1 MSLLKKVLEKRN
13 EFKLEV
19 DTGQET
25 VEVDRSQYI
34 GGSDI
39 PIILGISGF
48 TKASKLAQL
57 KNKVI
62 PYENKK
68 TLYTEFGHIFEPF
81 IREVANKK
89 FNKNFVP
96 CCKTSEEFGLRAN
109 CDGWDSENKY
119 LLEVKTNNGEHEDKS
134 DYIAQIHF
142 YMVLYGTQDC
152 ILAEYARTKEEEE
165 IIQEALDRG
174 ASQEELD
181 MLASKLFDK
190 NRVVFTEIKG
200 EPELARKI
208 FTCIERFKQIDLEM
222 ANRGNNFEILSK
234 IYGKL
239 ETEEQIDIYNK
250 LVKVAGVLDDEYKVK
265 KVMNF
270 YSDKI
275 VEKLNDENIKKKLIE
290 KIDVFKDF
298 VKLGR
303 KPLPKF
309 DSEKFLEDF
318 EKNGITEEKDYYFD
332 EVEIDR
338 KENLSMDASKY
349 QEYKFRGMNEQID
362 KIEDDIIYNMENLE
376 KFDEKALKEVLN
388 ISKEIET
395 EKEKTEIEI
404 ENLKEKFFE
413 YFHLGK
419 FDELPS
425 VSFENFRYVAPKKY
439 IQKRINK
446 KKIEFELPE
455 LYEKYM
461 IKPEDNSTPIKLK

>member
-1 MSLLKKVLEKRN
+1 
-13 EFKLEV
+13 
-19 DTGQET
+19 
-25 VEVDRSQYI
+25 
-34 GGSDI
+34 
-39 PIILGISGF
+39 
-48 TKASKLAQL
+48 
-57 KNKVI
+57 
-62 PYENKK
+62 
-68 TLYTEFGHIFEPF
+68 
-81 IREVANKK
+81 
-89 FNKNFVP
+89 
-96 CCKTSEEFGLRAN
+96 
-109 CDGWDSENKY
+109 
-119 LLEVKTNNGEHEDKS
+119 
-134 DYIAQIHF
+134 
-142 YMVLYGTQDC
+142 
-152 ILAEYARTKEEEE
+152 
-165 IIQEALDRG
+165 
-174 ASQEELD
+174 

-208 FTCIERFKQIDLEM
+208 FTCIERFKQIDLGM

-239 ETEEQIDIYNK
+239 ETEEQIDIYNN

-362 KIEDDIIYNMENLE
+362 KIEDDIIY
-376 KFDEKALKEVLN
+376 
-388 ISKEIET
+388 
-395 EKEKTEIEI
+395 
-404 ENLKEKFFE
+404 
-413 YFHLGK
+413 
-419 FDELPS
+419 ELCQNTRDFS
-425 VSFENFRYVAPKKY
+425 RERFR
-439 IQKRINK
+439 IW
-446 KKIEFELPE
+446 KI
-455 LYEKYM
+455 
-461 IKPEDNSTPIKLK
+461 

>member
-1 MSLLKKVLEKRN
+1 MSLLTEVLKKRN
-13 EFKLEV
+13 DFKLEV

-39 PIILGISGF
+39 PIILGISNF

-89 FNKNFVP
+89 FNKNFLP

-119 LLEVKTNNGEHEDKS
+119 LLEVKTNNGEHFDKS

-142 YMVLYGTQDC
+142 YMVLYGTQNC

-165 IIQEALDRG
+165 AIQEALNRN

-181 MLASKLFDK
+181 LIATNFFDQ

-200 EPELARKI
+200 DPELARRI
-208 FTCIERFKQIDLEM
+208 FYHIENFKNIPLDM

-239 ETEEQIDIYNK
+239 ETEEQKEIYKK
-250 LVKVAGVLDDEYKVK
+250 LIEIVDVLDNEYKVK

-270 YSDKI
+270 YTDKIIEKLNSESIKKKI
-275 VEKLNDENIKKKLIE
+275 VERIENFEDFIKVGK
-290 KIDVFKDF
+290 
-298 VKLGR
+298 

-309 DSEKFLEDF
+309 DEDKFMEDF
-318 EKNGITEEKDYYFD
+318 EKNNISENKDYYFD
-332 EVEIDR
+332 EIEIDR
-338 KENLSMDASKY
+338 KENLSMDFSKY

-362 KIEDDIIYNMENLE
+362 KLEDDIIYNMESLE
-376 KFDEKALKEVLN
+376 QYNEKAIKEVLEL
-388 ISKEIET
+388 SKTIEV

-404 ENLKEKFFE
+404 ETLKEKFFK

-419 FDELPS
+419 FEELPT
-425 VSFENFRYVAPKKY
+425 VTFENFRYVAPKKY
-439 IQKRINK
+439 IQKRINE

-461 IKPEDNSTPIKLK
+461 IKPDDNSIPIKLK